1 MIGISTSWCNAR
13 QIFQSHKR
21 LRYIIIFR
29 NIKFP
34 LKMQVCSFVKLSDT
48 IKISRWTWEC
58 NFMIRYRAT
67 FFLFANFQLTSIL
80 FSFHFQLLCID
91 FYKKIKRFCFEYLH
105 PPRSPNAIFDW
116 IPNVECFASFS
127 CIDSGRDTPCKKSV
141 ASEKK
146 NKKTK
151 CSIFVRLQVK
161 KFAARKQRKKKNL
174 LTLCNSEVW
183 TNLRTKKNFWSWHN
197 RTTMFFQVCRQK
209 HA

>member
-146 NKKTK
+146 TKKQNVQFL
-151 CSIFVRLQVK
+151 FVCKL
-161 KFAARKQRKKKNL
+161 KNL
-174 LTLCNSEVW
+174 QHVNNEK
-183 TNLRTKKNFWSWHN
+183 RKIY
-197 RTTMFFQVCRQK
+197 
-209 HA
+209 